1 MADRKIAQRY
11 AVALFSESKKLGLQQ
26 KIKEHLRLF
35 SSIFADKKVFNYF
48 ASPKIKLFQKE
59 NTILRSLPEDT
70 PLLFKNFLRYLLFK
84 KRMDCIHYIQ
94 EEYDVLYDIEQNIL
108 KVNLKTSVPIDGLL
122 RNKILKKL
130 KVRYG
135 KNVILQEEIDENI
148 LGGILVKIGDRIIDG
163 TIITSLRTLKENLLS
178 IKI

>member
-11 AVALFSESKKLGLQQ
+11 AVALYLASKKLGLQNE
-26 KIKEHLRLF
+26 IKERLQLF

-48 ASPKIKLFQKE
+48 ASPKIKLSQKE

-70 PLLFKNFLRYLLFK
+70 PLLLKNFLRHLLFK

-94 EEYDVLYDIEQNIL
+94 EGYNVLYDIDQNIL
-108 KVNLKTSVPIDGLL
+108 KVNLKTSVPLDNLL
-122 RNKILKKL
+122 RDKILKKL
-130 KVRYG
+130 KETTG
-135 KNVILQEEIDENI
+135 KNIILREEIDKNI
-148 LGGILVKIGDRIIDG
+148 LGGILVKIGDRVIDG
-163 TIITSLRTLKENLLS
+163 TIISSLRTLKENLLS